1 MNQVIC
7 ADINSCFLNYV
18 MITYYNLLIF
28 YIYSAL
34 VNHNANKVQYN
45 LLMVMLFNCVN
56 VKQQKGVCDGK
67 TST

>member
-1 MNQVIC
+1 
-7 ADINSCFLNYV
+7 

-28 YIYSAL
+28 YIYSVL
-34 VNHNANKVQYN
+34 VNHNENKVQYN

-56 VKQQKGVCDGK
+56 VKQHKGVCDGK

>member
-1 MNQVIC
+1 
-7 ADINSCFLNYV
+7 

-28 YIYSAL
+28 YIYSEL